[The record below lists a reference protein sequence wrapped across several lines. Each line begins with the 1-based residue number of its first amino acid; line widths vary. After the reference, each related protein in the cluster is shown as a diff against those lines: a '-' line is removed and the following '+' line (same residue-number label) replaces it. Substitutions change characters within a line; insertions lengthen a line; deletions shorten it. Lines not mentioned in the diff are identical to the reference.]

1 MHIHIYIYIYICN
14 DKVINT
20 NCLSFDDPFL
30 ASKKYQEYKQ
40 LYENELTPSQT
51 LPLGVSSFLYC
62 CL

>member
-1 MHIHIYIYIYICN
+1 MYICN